1 MTKEFAMTNAETSP
15 PAAVSNWSFGL
26 RHSLVISASSL
37 VIHGLLLAIRVYRWT
52 ISPAQVFLFGPTG
65 GCRFTPTCSQ
75 YAMDAIR
82 ARGALAGGWLAVKRI
97 CRCHPWGRC
106 GHDPVP
112 QNETILL
119 PLLSKRGEGRGE
131 EPNRFQIP
139 SPRPSPR
146 LGGAR
151 ECAVLKPTR

>member
-1 MTKEFAMTNAETSP
+1 MTKEFTMTNVETSP
-15 PAAVSNWSFGL
+15 PVAVSNWSFGL

-37 VIHGLLLAIRVYRWT
+37 VIHGLLLAIRVYRWM
-52 ISPAQVFLFGPTG
+52 ISPAQFFLFGPTG

-82 ARGALAGGWLAVKRI
+82 AQGAMAGGWLAAKRI

-112 QNETILL
+112 RVEVRSEKVEGRTIL
-119 PLLSKRGEGRGE
+119 
-131 EPNRFQIP
+131 EP
-139 SPRPSPR
+139 
-146 LGGAR
+146 
-151 ECAVLKPTR
+151 TH